1 MHTSN
6 VLQSSDF
13 QYVRRAPDG
22 SSGPGMKA
30 LYPDYQTSDRVGV
43 VSPCVEDGLLN
54 AGYALLGL
62 TTTFY
67 DCLRSRTAD
76 FFDYPQHFAF
86 LGATADGLLSYGRP
100 VPADEMA
107 LEATWGNLDVWPDS
121 QWLFAPVT
129 ATAMIKKVFDFQINR
144 LFWPQNLVPQ
154 PGEGRLPG
162 YLRTMLGTRLKSV
175 CYYNTVDPDLEIQ
188 VTQVVEDMVR
198 ASLAR
203 LPGPAES
210 SMGERAQRQVAGV
223 GDNGRLYRECY
234 RRVSVQEFLACLDTC
249 FEDR

>member
-1 MHTSN
+1 MTS
-6 VLQSSDF
+6 
-13 QYVRRAPDG
+13 
-22 SSGPGMKA
+22 

-43 VSPCVEDGLLN
+43 VSPYVEDGLLN
-54 AGYALLGL
+54 AGYALLAL

-67 DCLRSRTAD
+67 DRLRSSTAD
-76 FFDYPQHFAF
+76 FFDYPQHFAI
-86 LGATADGLLSYGRP
+86 LGATADGILSYGRP

-162 YLRTMLGTRLKSV
+162 YLRTMLGMRLKSV
-175 CYYNTVDPDLEIQ
+175 CYYDTVDPDLEIQ
-188 VTQVVEDMVR
+188 VTQPVEDMVR

-203 LPGPAES
+203 LPGSDES
-210 SMGERAQRQVAGV
+210 STAEMAQRQVARV
-223 GDNGRLYRECY
+223 SENGSLYRECY

-249 FEDR
+249 FEDRSLFSMDV